1 MNIIALDIK
10 YEIKTHILNKE
21 HINKKVIIKK
31 NCKTTDILSKKN
43 TKYLWLSNISG
54 SQLT

>member
-1 MNIIALDIK
+1 MNVIALDIK

-21 HINKKVIIKK
+21 HINKKVIKK
-31 NCKTTDILSKKN
+31 ICKTTDILSKKN

-54 SQLT
+54 S

>member
-54 SQLT
+54 S